1 MNSRRPGI
9 QLALFFTRGMSLQ
22 AWEDIG
28 MFEREV
34 ALYRAMSRH
43 LRQITFVTYG
53 DRRDRRFIGRLGGI
67 RVLCNRWKL
76 SQKWYERWVAAVLAW
91 GGHGDVVVKSN
102 QVRGADIALAAA
114 RRLGKRFIARCGYLL
129 SDNTSR
135 THGSDSSENREACL
149 LEHHVFTQADRVVV
163 TTPRIRQT
171 ILQRYQLPADRVHV
185 IPNYVDTTL
194 FAPISNLER
203 HPRRICYVGRLEPEK
218 NPEAL
223 IEAIQELDV
232 ELLVIGNGSLGPRLR
247 EYVSHHQLSVQFLGN
262 LPNRQLPTILNS
274 ASMFVMPSLLEG
286 HPKALLEAMACA
298 LPVIGADVPGIR
310 ELIRHRETGY
320 LCDCSHIGFRAAI
333 CEVLADK
340 ELQRHMGNGAR
351 KYVQE
356 HFALEKIVKL
366 ELNLLEDIGSS
377 TQDSPHGSRRHRT

>member
-1 MNSRRPGI
+1 MGSRRSGI
-9 QLALFFTRGMSLQ
+9 QLALFFTQGMSLQ

-34 ALYRAMSRH
+34 ALYRAMNSH

-53 DRRDRRFIGRLGGI
+53 DQRDRRFMGRLGGI
-67 RVLCNRWKL
+67 RVLCNRWRL
-76 SQKWYERWVAAVLAW
+76 SQQWYERWVAAVLAW
-91 GGHGDVVVKSN
+91 SGQGDVVVKSN

-135 THGSDSSENREACL
+135 THGLDSSENREACA
-149 LEHHVFTQADRVVV
+149 LEQHVFMQADRVVV

-171 ILQRYQLPADRVHV
+171 VLQRYQLPADRVHV

-194 FAPISNLER
+194 FVPISHSQRN
-203 HPRRICYVGRLEPEK
+203 PRRLCYVGRLEPEK

-223 IEAIQELDV
+223 IEAIQGLDV

-247 EYVSHHQLSVQFLGN
+247 EHVSQHQLSVQFLGN
-262 LPNRQLPTILNS
+262 LPNRQLPKILNS
-274 ASMFVMPSLLEG
+274 ASIFVMPSLLEG

-310 ELIRHRETGY
+310 DLIRHRETGY
-320 LCDCSHIGFRAAI
+320 LCDCSPLGFRDAI
-333 CEVLADK
+333 RDVLADK
-340 ELQRHMGNGAR
+340 ELQHHMGGGAR
-351 KYVQE
+351 EYVEE

-366 ELNLLEDIGSS
+366 ELSLLEAIGS
-377 TQDSPHGSRRHRT
+377 TQDSSHDSRRH